1 MNIEQNHIFNISFK
15 KRKGSGPNKLNFLSG
30 RSPTSENSN
39 PEDWNFL
46 SPSDPY
52 NTYDYID
59 SYRFGT
65 GTGKKAGTINLA
77 NYDINLQLVD
87 PKYKSLKK
95 MYMQVGDQSMKGKR
109 LEKGRAFRFN
119 LGAKDEVANYLG
131 SKDQYKQNTSTRS
144 FTFFEY
150 PKKPTDINYF
160 GKNNIVVTV
169 GPDAYTSK
177 TKEKIIKSSDLSDWE
192 NLEFNNL
199 SIGGQLYN
207 VKVGAFADQLLQQTN
222 QKAINFQ
229 FDKAIDAKET
239 KTTQTIIFQPVT
251 SKSQEDWQ
259 RFIID
264 WDQPIRVSGSPK
276 QPAQA
281 LINGKRQRDNPA
293 SYSGKYEQFGKFFNS
308 MLEISS
314 TYKSQKKS
322 KYGTKPST
330 SIEGMTFLDPPSRG
344 EGTVQVNSP
353 YVAHVRRNNWW
364 DKNYSKSQDLSS
376 GSKIYLQRLTNAI
389 ESYQDNPFVFSTP
402 KQVSSKLF
410 DNQIIGG
417 WAAQSDGIEDGT
429 SKLVSGRNFYHVN
442 DDSIKLLN
450 SNQNFIQ
457 NTIHQGQAGAPL
469 SFAYGSPGNNV
480 KNVKSDGLY
489 IHRITQPQDGISD
502 DPVGLII
509 DYWGFNDVDYGPATF
524 NEIYIPSM
532 NNGVNEA
539 NAMASMGKITVAGS
553 SYLKKIGRYFGQFSK
568 AGDYRAGGY
577 TISNSNSYIPI
588 QNDLQ
593 AYIQEQPK
601 SDPNVITVLNKT
613 QDSVVGS
620 AQFDADGGGIVNVN
634 VYGASKSNIHNP

>member
-344 EGTVQVNSP
+344 EGTVQSNSP

-364 DKNYSKSQDLSS
+364 DQNYSKSQDLSS

-489 IHRITQPQDGISD
+489 IHRITQPQDGIND

-601 SDPNVITVLNKT
+601 SDPSVITVLNKT